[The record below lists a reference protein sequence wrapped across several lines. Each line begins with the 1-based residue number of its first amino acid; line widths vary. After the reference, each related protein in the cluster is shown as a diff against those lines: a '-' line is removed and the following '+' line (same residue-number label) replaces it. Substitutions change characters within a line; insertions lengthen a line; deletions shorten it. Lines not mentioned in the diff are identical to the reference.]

1 MEQRNGRAVRKGNT
15 VKLWGNNTVDVVIY
29 GTEKTLDAYKF
40 NLLKNKQ
47 MFINQINNGTIAVR
61 RIDEDSMDE
70 DNGMNF
76 AEFVA
81 ILSGNTDLLNKAKLD
96 NKIMQ
101 LEKELAIFKKER
113 GRAERKIAQNG
124 QDIEKA
130 AAFIRRV
137 EDDLGYAASYT
148 GEKVVSLLSIGE
160 DTAEKTGRELHR
172 IAKTYRCCAYSAIG
186 SYMGLD
192 LLVKSECNL
201 DGSFDRNTFFV
212 EGKSGLKYRYGISG
226 ALPLGFADTALYPQA
241 TLAKLPSIIKQQ
253 RERMA
258 KLESEVPT
266 LQAIVSRTWGRQDEL
281 DALKKECE
289 ELKNR
294 IDESLKENRP
304 EQDETATETGTTP
317 IPGRRATDYA
327 A

>member
-1 MEQRNGRAVRKGNT
+1 MTTERSSMSRSLYKNRDLEKLEPYEGKPSRTVLRGEEGSNALDLPDRPADMEQRNGRAVRK
-15 VKLWGNNTVDVVIY
+15 
-29 GTEKTLDAYKF
+29 
-40 NLLKNKQ
+40 
-47 MFINQINNGTIAVR
+47 
-61 RIDEDSMDE
+61 
-70 DNGMNF
+70 
-76 AEFVA
+76 
-81 ILSGNTDLLNKAKLD
+81 GNTDLLNKAKLD

-124 QDIEKA
+124 QDIEKVA
-130 AAFIRRV
+130 SAVRRM
-137 EDDLGYAASYT
+137 EDDLEYIASYT
-148 GEKVVSLLSIGE
+148 GDKIVSLLSTGE

-172 IAKTYRCCAYSAIG
+172 IAKTYRNRAYTVID

-192 LLVKSECNL
+192 LLVKSEYNL

-241 TLAKLPSIIKQQ
+241 TLDKLPSVIKQQ

-258 KLESEVPT
+258 KLESELPT
-266 LQAIVSRTWGRQDEL
+266 LQAIVSRTWGRQGEL
-281 DALKKECE
+281 DTLKKECGT
-289 ELKNR
+289 LKER

-304 EQDETATETGTTP
+304 EQEETETAP
-317 IPGRRATDYA
+317 MHDRRATDYA

>member
-1 MEQRNGRAVRKGNT
+1 M
-15 VKLWGNNTVDVVIY
+15 
-29 GTEKTLDAYKF
+29 
-40 NLLKNKQ
+40 
-47 MFINQINNGTIAVR
+47 R

-124 QDIEKA
+124 QDSEKVA
-130 AAFIRRV
+130 SAINRM
-137 EDDLGYAASYT
+137 EDDLEYVASYQ
-148 GEKVVSLLSIGE
+148 GDKAVSLLSTGK

-172 IAKTYRCCAYSAIG
+172 IAKTYRGNAYTAIG
-186 SYMGLD
+186 SYIGLD
-192 LLVKSECNL
+192 LLVKSEYNL

-226 ALPLGFADTALYPQA
+226 SLPLGFADTALYPQA

-258 KLESEVPT
+258 KLESELPT
-266 LQAIVSRTWGRQDEL
+266 LQGIVSRTWGRQDEL
-281 DALKKECE
+281 DTLKKECA
-289 ELKNR
+289 ELKKR
-294 IDESLKENRP
+294 IDESLKENRT
-304 EQDETATETGTTP
+304 EQGDTETDTTP
-317 IPGRRATDYA
+317 MSGRRATDCA